1 MYTICRL
8 RRILKMTNLPLS
20 TSMVILDRSGETE
33 FQHILYPFAL
43 EELLCRA
50 VGKIAP
56 PILHIWR
63 HPRAFVMGLRDSRLP
78 HAVGA
83 NEWLLNQ
90 GYETAVRNSGGA
102 AVPLDLG
109 VVNVSLLLPKEAGD
123 MEHRKDFDLMV
134 ALIRDVM
141 SKLTN
146 RIDQGEIMGSF
157 CPGEFDLSVGG
168 RKFCGIAQRRQQLAL
183 SVQAF
188 IIVEGQGEAKANMAR
203 GFYERAAG
211 SASPNDYPLVA
222 PGSMASL
229 AECLNIPLT
238 AELFTKNLVEI
249 MDARGL
255 HVQSSEDI
263 SGYPDEA
270 QIQGMM
276 ELLKQRYAI
285 KQ

>member
-1 MYTICRL
+1 M
-8 RRILKMTNLPLS
+8 KNVPLS
-20 TSMVILDRSGETE
+20 SSMVILDRSGEKDVKP
-33 FQHILYPFAL
+33 ILYAFAL

-50 VGKIAP
+50 IGKVAP

-78 HAVGA
+78 EAAKA
-83 NEWLLNQ
+83 NDWLIGQ
-90 GYETAVRNSGGA
+90 GFETAVRNSGGA

-109 VVNVSLLLPKEAGD
+109 LVNVSLLLPKEAGD

-134 ALIRDVM
+134 ALIRDVL
-141 SKLTN
+141 SSTTD

-168 RKFCGIAQRRQQLAL
+168 RKFCGIAQRRQQTAL

-188 IIVEGQGEAKANMAR
+188 IIVEGAGEEKAKLAR

-211 SASPNDYPLVA
+211 SASVTDYPLVA
-222 PGSMASL
+222 HGSMASL
-229 AECLNIPLT
+229 SESLQMPLT
-238 AELFTKNLVEI
+238 AERFTTNLLEVME
-249 MDARGL
+249 ARGL
-255 HVQSSEDI
+255 PIQKPEDI
-263 SGYPDEA
+263 AGYPSEA
-270 QIQGMM
+270 KIHEMA

-285 KQ
+285 KR